1 MTIQIT
7 DANQVKDLFK
17 QALLELLHEER
28 DVFYNLFADII
39 EDLALVNAIKAE
51 EDSEPVNRDEVF
63 KLLEAANEG

>member
-1 MTIQIT
+1 MTVQIT

-17 QALLELLHEER
+17 QALLELLQEER

-51 EDSEPVNRDEVF
+51 EDSEPVSRDEVF
-63 KLLEAANEG
+63 KLLEAAE